1 MKILAAIVTYNR
13 AALLERCIDHVRA
26 QTRPPEGLIVVN
38 NSSPDDTVG
47 MLERKGVDYVTQ
59 PNVGSAGGW
68 RRCIDE
74 ALQRGYD
81 AVWLMDDDGYPAA
94 DALALLEEKLV
105 DGVSCVSSVVL
116 CQDDPNRFVFPFPA
130 LDRRGMPVLFA
141 RRRKIRHLDA
151 LRAIA
156 KADTY
161 PFAHL
166 FNGALVST
174 QVAQRIGNVESEFFL
189 MGDEVDY
196 FMRMRTQ
203 GAVLSDL
210 RAHHLHPDVGSRP
223 LDEAKFYYF
232 IKNTIILNRRY
243 FNRPTLRHLL
253 TVGVALART
262 ARRNS
267 LPQALSYVAGPR
279 APLLWK
285 AVTRGLKG
293 RLGKDLHG

>member
-1 MKILAAIVTYNR
+1 VKILAAIVTYNR
-13 AALLERCIDHVRA
+13 MVLLERCIDHIRA
-26 QTRPPEGLIVVN
+26 QSRAPDGLLVVN
-38 NSSPDDTVG
+38 NSSPDATVE
-47 MLERKGVDYVTQ
+47 MLEGKGVDYVTQ

-68 RRCIDE
+68 RRCIEE
-74 ALQRGYD
+74 AQARGYD
-81 AVWLMDDDGYPAA
+81 AVWLMDDDGYPAPQ
-94 DALALLEEKLV
+94 ALVHLEEKLV
-105 DGVSCVSSVVL
+105 RGVSCVSSVVL
-116 CQDDPNRFVFPFPA
+116 CQDDPERFVFPFPA
-130 LDRRGMPVLFA
+130 LDRQGMPVLFA
-141 RRRKIRHLDA
+141 RKRKIRHLTA
-151 LRAIA
+151 LKAVA
-156 KADTY
+156 KGDTY

-166 FNGALVST
+166 FNGALVAT
-174 QVAQRIGNVESEFFL
+174 EVTRRIGNVEPDFFL

-196 FMRMRTQ
+196 FMRMRTE

-243 FNRPTLRHLL
+243 FNRPALRHLL

-267 LPQALSYVAGPR
+267 VREALSYVAGPR

-285 AVTRGLKG
+285 AVSRGLRG

>member
-13 AALLERCIDHVRA
+13 AALLERCVDHVRA
-26 QTRPPEGLIVVN
+26 QTRQPDGLIVVN

-68 RRCIDE
+68 RRCIEE
-74 ALQRGYD
+74 ALARGYD

-94 DALALLEEKLV
+94 EALALLEEKLV
-105 DGVSCVSSVVL
+105 PGVSCVSSVVL
-116 CQDDPNRFVFPFPA
+116 CQDNPGRFVFPFPA
-130 LDRRGMPVLFA
+130 LDKRGMPVLFA
-141 RRRKIRHLDA
+141 RKRKIRDLDA
-151 LRAIA
+151 LKAIA
-156 KADTY
+156 KSDTY

-166 FNGALVST
+166 FNGALVAT
-174 QVAQRIGNVESEFFL
+174 DVIRRIGNVEPNFFL

-196 FMRMRTQ
+196 FMRMRTE
-203 GAVLSDL
+203 GAVLSAL
-210 RAHHLHPDVGSRP
+210 EAHHLHPDVGSRP

-243 FNRPTLRHLL
+243 FNRPKLRHLL

-262 ARRNS
+262 AKRNS
-267 LPQALSYVAGPR
+267 IGEALSYLAGPR
-279 APLLWK
+279 APVLWK
-285 AVTRGLKG
+285 AVRRGLRG
-293 RLGKDLHG
+293 QLGKDLHG